1 MVNFL
6 QKNTFFALKISL
18 KGSIQIHSIIPINW
32 TFSDL
37 LDYLPDLLNMSSEV
51 LIFRNHQLMG
61 YENPLLLENCLKKT
75 YDCHFPEDKIVLKL
89 KIEKVVEV
97 PQDTLLPLQL
107 HESF

>member
-6 QKNTFFALKISL
+6 QKNTLCALKISL
-18 KGSIQIHSIIPINW
+18 KGSVQIHSIIPINW
-32 TFSDL
+32 TFCDL
-37 LDYLPDLLNMSSEV
+37 LDYLPDLLNVSSEV

-75 YDCHFPEDKIVLKL
+75 YDCHFPEEKIVLKL
-89 KIEKVVEV
+89 KIDKVVEV

-107 HESF
+107 NESF